1 MQVGHFFNDWW
12 IISQIADYFSES
24 LNLIVYARARA
35 HVRVCV
41 CVCVCVRERQK
52 DRDRDRDRTQS
63 YAEPLDKVY
72 IASPVGFEG
81 LNYGRSEMNYSKLC
95 QLYNFKFIWEI
106 LPGINPAPIPPS
118 LNLQFDVGKKCW

>member
-12 IISQIADYFSES
+12 IISQIADYFSEG
-24 LNLIVYARARA
+24 LNLIVYACARVCVRA
-35 HVRVCV
+35 CV
-41 CVCVCVRERQK
+41 CVCVCVWERERQ
-52 DRDRDRDRTQS
+52 RQRRTQS
-63 YAEPLDKVY
+63 YAEPLGKVY
-72 IASPVGFEG
+72 IASPVGFER
-81 LNYGRSEMNYSKLC
+81 LNYGRSEMNYAKLC